1 MGKGGVD
8 TKDLIIKSMVD
19 TYVNASYECPLI
31 HGDGEVL
38 PKFYFAINLW
48 TKELYIIIITL
59 CLESINYPFITISS
73 YKGRYLICLIG
84 LYNITKQKVE
94 EK

>member
-19 TYVNASYECPLI
+19 TYVNASYEWPLI

-48 TKELYIIIITL
+48 SYIL
-59 CLESINYPFITISS
+59 
-73 YKGRYLICLIG
+73 
-84 LYNITKQKVE
+84 
-94 EK
+94 